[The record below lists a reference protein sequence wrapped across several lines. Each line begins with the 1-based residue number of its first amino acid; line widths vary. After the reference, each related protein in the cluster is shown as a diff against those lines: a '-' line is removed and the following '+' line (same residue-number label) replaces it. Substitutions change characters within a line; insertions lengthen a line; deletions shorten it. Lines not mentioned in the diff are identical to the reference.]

1 MDFCGRALSGVKPD
15 LVGSCLL
22 KEEKGLVFS
31 LRVQMP
37 VVLFQFRGCSNL
49 CMFRGSENRQ
59 IKGPGTGSWG
69 DLQW

>member
-1 MDFCGRALSGVKPD
+1 MGELFNGMKPD
-15 LVGSCLL
+15 LAGSGLL
-22 KEEKGLVFS
+22 KGERGLVFS

-37 VVLFQFRGCSNL
+37 VVLFQFSGCSNL

-69 DLQW
+69 GQQW